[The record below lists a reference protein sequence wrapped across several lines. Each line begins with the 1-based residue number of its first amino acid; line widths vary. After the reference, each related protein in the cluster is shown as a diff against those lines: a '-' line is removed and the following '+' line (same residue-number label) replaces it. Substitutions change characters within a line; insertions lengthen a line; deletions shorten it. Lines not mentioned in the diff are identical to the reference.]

1 MVHKNKNTTV
11 LITGGTSG
19 IGFALAKKFIREGC
33 RVILVASRRKRL
45 ERAKKMLEGT
55 SQSAGVEI
63 ICQDLSLE
71 EAAGDRKSVV

>member
-33 RVILVASRRKRL
+33 RVILVAS
-45 ERAKKMLEGT
+45 T
-55 SQSAGVEI
+55 SGKS
-63 ICQDLSLE
+63 E
-71 EAAGDRKSVV
+71 ENA